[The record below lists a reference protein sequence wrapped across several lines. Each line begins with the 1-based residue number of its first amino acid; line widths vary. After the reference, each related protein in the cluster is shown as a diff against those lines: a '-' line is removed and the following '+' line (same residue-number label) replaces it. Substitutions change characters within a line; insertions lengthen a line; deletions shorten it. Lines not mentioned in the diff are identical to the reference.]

1 MMDRTARP
9 HKVLIIDDEEIWRT
23 NIRLF
28 AKLLGYESKVARSY
42 AEVDAELRQ
51 AKEEGAPF
59 SVATI
64 DMRFKVGEGQTFS
77 PLGREI
83 LRYIKSAY
91 PYVACIMVSGS
102 GVPAHEILDLRDED
116 DLDYYVS
123 KDRLDSKM
131 LDRAI
136 TRATGRVRP
145 LGSVRGRLEMLR
157 QTLEICQDICV
168 QYAHDLAIVEQK
180 KAQKGIDVSVDIE
193 NQIVAY
199 KALLEE
205 AREKVRETEAEA
217 QEIEAQITCMK
228 ET

>member
-28 AKLLGYESKVARSY
+28 AKLLGYRSQAARSY
-42 AEVDAELRQ
+42 EEVDAELRQ
-51 AKEEGAPF
+51 AKEEGDPF

-64 DMRFKVGEGQTFS
+64 DMRFKVGEGQTSS

-83 LRYIKSAY
+83 LRYIKCAY
-91 PYVACIMVSGS
+91 PYVACIIVSGS
-102 GVPAHEILDLRDED
+102 GVPAHEILDLRDDD

-123 KDRLDSKM
+123 KDRLDRDM

-145 LGSVRGRLEMLR
+145 LGSVGGRLEMLR
-157 QTLEICQDICV
+157 QTLEICKDTCV

-205 AREKVRETEAEA
+205 ATEKVRETEAKI
-217 QEIEAQITCMK
+217 QEIEAQISCMK